1 MTEREDPAY
10 ETIRERIRSFPEE
23 KLYCIKV
30 GANDGLTGDPFG
42 QLLLEDKRWH
52 GLMLEPVPHCFERL
66 KANFPDERF
75 KHYQTAVSDKE
86 RWAMEFYY
94 VNPELAKLRPD
105 IPCWAYQLG
114 SFDKQHILKHFNG
127 LPDECLIALKID
139 TVTLNPVVDEL
150 EEQFQTSRLD
160 LLHIDTEGHDYK
172 VLRMYDWALTPR
184 VIVVEHCHLPNEELY
199 PLLGIL
205 MGRGYQVEATDMDY
219 ICVLPEGK

>member
-10 ETIRERIRSFPEE
+10 ETIRERLRSFPEE

-66 KANFPDERF
+66 KANFCDGRF
-75 KHYQTAVSDKE
+75 AKWRLAVSDVPG
-86 RWAMEFYY
+86 RREFYY
-94 VNPELAKLRPD
+94 VDPELETARPD
-105 IPCWAYQLG
+105 IPCWAYQIG
-114 SFDKQHILKHFNG
+114 SFDKQHVLKHFNG
-127 LPDECLIALKID
+127 LPESFLRSEYVLVD
-139 TVTLNPVVDEL
+139 TLDSVAKDLVVLFDAP
-150 EEQFQTSRLD
+150 RLD

-172 VLRMYDWALTPR
+172 VLRTYNWALTPR

-205 MGRGYQVEATDMDY
+205 MGRGYQVEATNMDY
-219 ICVLPEGK
+219 ICVLPEGT